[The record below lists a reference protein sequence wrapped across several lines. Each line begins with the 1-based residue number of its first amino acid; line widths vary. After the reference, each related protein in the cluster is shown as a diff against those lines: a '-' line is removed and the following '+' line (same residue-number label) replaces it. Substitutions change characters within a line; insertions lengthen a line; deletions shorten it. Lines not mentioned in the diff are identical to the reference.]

1 MDSKQFLARLAER
14 ACVSVKDASAMT
26 EALGA
31 ALASVCAGLDTAAIP
46 GFGNF
51 TATKRDE
58 EVVTDD
64 VTKKR
69 MLMPPTIVT
78 SFRPSV
84 ILRHR
89 LDK

>member
-1 MDSKQFLARLAER
+1 MDSKQFSARLAER
-14 ACVSVKDASAMT
+14 TGVSAKDASAMT

-31 ALASVCAGLDTAAIP
+31 AIATVCAGLDTAAIP

-51 TATKRDE
+51 TAVKREE

-69 MLMPPTIVT
+69 MLMPPAIVT

>member
-1 MDSKQFLARLAER
+1 MDSKQFSARLAER
-14 ACVSVKDASAMT
+14 TGVSVKDASAMT

-31 ALASVCAGLDTAAIP
+31 VLASVCAGLDIAAIP

-51 TATKRDE
+51 TATKCDE
-58 EVVTDD
+58 KVVTDD

-69 MLMPPTIVT
+69 MLMPPAIVT